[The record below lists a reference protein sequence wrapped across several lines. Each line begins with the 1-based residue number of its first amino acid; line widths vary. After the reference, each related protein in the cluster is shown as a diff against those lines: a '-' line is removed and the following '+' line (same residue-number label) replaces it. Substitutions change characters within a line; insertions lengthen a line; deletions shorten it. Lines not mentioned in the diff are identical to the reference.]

1 MVSSGTP
8 LDVRIEDSSNGASII
23 AITGEL
29 DLSTI
34 PRLEAPLYEQVEQRD
49 AVLVDLSS
57 LRFIDSSGIGVLIE
71 ASQHANGTPMRVLI
85 GVDTQVE
92 RVFRI
97 AGIGQVLPVFTDRA
111 LALAELD

>member
-1 MVSSGTP
+1 MVRGSAP
-8 LDVRIEDSSNGASII
+8 LEVRVEDSSNGASIVAI
-23 AITGEL
+23 AGEL

-34 PRLEAPLYEQVEQRD
+34 PRMEGPLYEQVEQRS

-57 LRFIDSSGIGVLIE
+57 LRFIDSSGIGVLIQ
-71 ASQHANGTPMRVLI
+71 ASHHANGTPMRVLI
-85 GVDTQVE
+85 GQDTQVE

-111 LALAELD
+111 QALAELG